1 MQPTNSYLLIIH
13 YNTTY
18 KIFPNSG
25 RRPYLARKGEE
36 RREERK
42 REKGAIFPCCGLVKR
57 FGAERGKRRK
67 RRKERKKREGRKGRR
82 ELFPSP

>member
-1 MQPTNSYLLIIH
+1 MCAVLFEALCVRDLGYGTSPL
-13 YNTTY
+13 

-42 REKGAIFPCCGLVKR
+42 REKG
-57 FGAERGKRRK
+57 
-67 RRKERKKREGRKGRR
+67 EGRK
-82 ELFPSP
+82 EMQAKSMTLLLLLPCYFL